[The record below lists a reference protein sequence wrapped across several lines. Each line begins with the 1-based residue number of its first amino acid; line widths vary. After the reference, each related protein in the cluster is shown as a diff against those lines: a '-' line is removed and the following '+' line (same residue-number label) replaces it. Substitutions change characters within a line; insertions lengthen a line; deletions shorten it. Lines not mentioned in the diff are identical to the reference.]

1 MKDLYLSLPSG
12 GGQIT
17 DIESVGDGFIRFKN
31 GHQICWGLVHWSE
44 MTRPSAG
51 GSGSGS
57 GGRSGGDL
65 DGGIMHD
72 GDAENASFVDYK
84 ESDSMRK
91 TIKFP
96 APFTITP
103 YIVISSASSS
113 NISSQTSIPATWY
126 HDESATDFT
135 AELYSAV
142 KLTWIAIGKWK

>member
-1 MKDLYLSLPSG
+1 MKEIYLSLPSG

-17 DIESVGDGFIRFKN
+17 DIESAGDGFIRFKN
-31 GHQICWGLVHWSE
+31 GYQICFGLVHWSE
-44 MTRPSAG
+44 MISHSAG
-51 GSGSGS
+51 GSGSS
-57 GGRSGGDL
+57 GGGSSGGDL

-72 GDAENASFVDYK
+72 GGVEDASFVDYK
-84 ESDSMRK
+84 PSDSMFK

-103 YIVISSASSS
+103 NIVISPASSS

-126 HDESATDFT
+126 HDESATDFI

-142 KLTWIAIGKWK
+142 KLTWIAIGTWK

>member
-1 MKDLYLSLPSG
+1 MKKRATTGGSG
-12 GGQIT
+12 GG
-17 DIESVGDGFIRFKN
+17 
-31 GHQICWGLVHWSE
+31 
-44 MTRPSAG
+44 
-51 GSGSGS
+51 GS
-57 GGRSGGDL
+57 GGGNL

-72 GDAENASFVDYK
+72 GGAEDASFVDYK
-84 ESDSMRK
+84 QSDSMYK

-103 YIVISSASSS
+103 YIVISPASSS

-142 KLTWIAIGKWK
+142 KLAWIAIGKWK

>member
-1 MKDLYLSLPSG
+1 MYLPSFWG
-12 GGQIT
+12 GGKIT
-17 DIESVGDGFIRFKN
+17 DIESVGDGFIRFKD
-31 GHQICWGLVHWSE
+31 GYQICWGLVHWSE

-51 GSGSGS
+51 GGS
-57 GGRSGGDL
+57 GGGGSSGGDL
-65 DGGIMHD
+65 DGGILHD
-72 GDAENASFVDYK
+72 GGAEDASFVDYK

-96 APFTITP
+96 APFTIMP
-103 YIVISSASSS
+103 YIVISPASSS
-113 NISSQTSIPATWY
+113 NTSSQTSIPAAWY

>member
-1 MKDLYLSLPSG
+1 MKDIYLSLPSG

-31 GHQICWGLVHWSE
+31 GYQICWGLVHWSE
-44 MTRPSAG
+44 MTRPSTG
-51 GSGSGS
+51 GSG
-57 GGRSGGDL
+57 SGGDL
-65 DGGIMHD
+65 DGGILHD
-72 GDAENASFVDYK
+72 GGAEDASFADYK

-103 YIVISSASSS
+103 YIVISPTSSS
-113 NISSQTSIPATWY
+113 NTSSQTSIPAAWY

-142 KLTWIAIGKWK
+142 KLTWIAIGNWK